1 MFWLER
7 SGWQREK
14 QRQSVE
20 HTGLLPPVRH
30 TKVGTV
36 SLLASSRYFGPDMVV
51 GPFFMTQPNPSRPMK
66 RKRNEEYLSS
76 AILVRTHTLK
86 ALRHGS
92 HSFTCKLHHA
102 CLSVV
107 SVHQMAPPLAE
118 AADIQLQLT
127 THLSTQKGWN
137 AEFARLVDL

>member
-1 MFWLER
+1 
-7 SGWQREK
+7 
-14 QRQSVE
+14 
-20 HTGLLPPVRH
+20 
-30 TKVGTV
+30 
-36 SLLASSRYFGPDMVV
+36 
-51 GPFFMTQPNPSRPMK
+51 MK

-127 THLSTQKGWN
+127 THLSTQKG
-137 AEFARLVDL
+137 